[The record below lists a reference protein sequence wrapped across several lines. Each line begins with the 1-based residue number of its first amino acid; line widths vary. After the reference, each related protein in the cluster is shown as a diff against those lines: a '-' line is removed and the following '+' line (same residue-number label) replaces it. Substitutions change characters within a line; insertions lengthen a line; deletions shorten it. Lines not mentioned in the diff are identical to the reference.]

1 MRLDEEDIRKVLA
14 LFDEEDIPYINFEY
28 LINKSILEN
37 NDRETKSNTKVKLKK
52 LGRMLNQENIKNR

>member
-14 LFDEEDIPYINFEY
+14 LFDEKDIPYINFEY

-52 LGRMLNQENIKNR
+52 LGIMLNQENIKNR

>member
-14 LFDEEDIPYINFEY
+14 LFDEKDIPYINFEY

-37 NDRETKSNTKVKLKK
+37 NDKETKSNTKVKLKK

>member
-1 MRLDEEDIRKVLA
+1 MRLDVEDIRKVLA
-14 LFDEEDIPYINFEY
+14 LFDEKDIPYINFEY

>member
-14 LFDEEDIPYINFEY
+14 LFDEKDIPYINFEY